1 MPKRSQARPAGA
13 FVSGALKDL
22 GVLPARVSARL
33 EEAWSQV
40 AQPAWRPHV
49 RLTRLQGGVL
59 EVAVASAPLREE
71 LAQFHAPRLLAVLRE
86 ALPDTTLVGLRFVAG
101 GEAERG
107 TGPSGEV
114 RR

>member
-1 MPKRSQARPAGA
+1 
-13 FVSGALKDL
+13 
-22 GVLPARVSARL
+22 
-33 EEAWSQV
+33 V

-49 RLTRLQGGVL
+49 RLARLQGGVL

-71 LAQFHAPRLLAVLRE
+71 LAQFHAPRLLAVLRQ

-101 GEAERG
+101 EDAEPREGPDARTEA
-107 TGPSGEV
+107 